1 MIWLGSRGLVSLYIV
16 MNPVLDEDL
25 VTVGEL
31 VRLKN
36 ITVGSN
42 SPLFMVKA
50 AFHSCP
56 FFIFTALYPH
66 LISSFVKRVH
76 PLRWSIC

>member
-1 MIWLGSRGLVSLYIV
+1 VFIV
-16 MNPVLDEDL
+16 AWK
-25 VTVGEL
+25 VTSEL

-42 SPLFMVKA
+42 SPSLVVKA

-56 FFIFTALYPH
+56 FFILTVL
-66 LISSFVKRVH
+66 
-76 PLRWSIC
+76 